1 MCTYIIQKY
10 FRKKEF
16 DESQWQNLVFLR
28 SFSRFTLVV
37 VVVVVVVVVDFVVVI
52 VVVVSLLPIGY
63 LYSSFVCYHLTELI
77 SASF

>member
-10 FRKKEF
+10 FRKKVF
-16 DESQWQNLVFLR
+16 DESPWQNLVFLR

-37 VVVVVVVVVDFVVVI
+37 VVVVVVVDFVIVI

-63 LYSSFVCYHLTELI
+63 LYSSFVCDHLTELI

>member
-10 FRKKEF
+10 FRKKVF
-16 DESQWQNLVFLR
+16 DESPWQNLVFLR

-37 VVVVVVVVVDFVVVI
+37 VVVVVVVDFVIVI

-63 LYSSFVCYHLTELI
+63 LYSSFVCDILN
-77 SASF
+77 

>member
-10 FRKKEF
+10 FRKKVF
-16 DESQWQNLVFLR
+16 DESPWQNLVFLR
-28 SFSRFTLVV
+28 SFSRFTLV

-63 LYSSFVCYHLTELI
+63 LYSSFVFDHLTELI
-77 SASF
+77 SASV

>member
-10 FRKKEF
+10 FRKKVF
-16 DESQWQNLVFLR
+16 DESPWQNLVFLR

-37 VVVVVVVVVDFVVVI
+37 VVVVVVVDFVIVI

-63 LYSSFVCYHLTELI
+63 LYSSFVCDHLTELI
-77 SASF
+77 SVSF

>member
-10 FRKKEF
+10 FRKKVF
-16 DESQWQNLVFLR
+16 DESPWQNLVFLR

-37 VVVVVVVVVDFVVVI
+37 VIVDVVVNFVVVI

-63 LYSSFVCYHLTELI
+63 LYSSFVCDHLTELI
-77 SASF
+77 SASV

>member
-37 VVVVVVVVVDFVVVI
+37 VVVVVVVVIVVVDFVVVI

-63 LYSSFVCYHLTELI
+63 LYSSFVCDILN
-77 SASF
+77 

>member
-10 FRKKEF
+10 FRKKVF
-16 DESQWQNLVFLR
+16 DESPWQNLVFLR

-37 VVVVVVVVVDFVVVI
+37 VIVDVVVDFVIVI

-63 LYSSFVCYHLTELI
+63 LYSSFVCDHLTELI
-77 SASF
+77 SVSF

>member
-37 VVVVVVVVVDFVVVI
+37 VVVVVVVIVVDFVVVI

-63 LYSSFVCYHLTELI
+63 LYSSFVCDILN
-77 SASF
+77 

>member
-10 FRKKEF
+10 FRKKVF

-37 VVVVVVVVVDFVVVI
+37 VVVVVVVDFVIVI

-63 LYSSFVCYHLTELI
+63 LYSSFVCDHLTELI

>member
-10 FRKKEF
+10 FRKKVF
-16 DESQWQNLVFLR
+16 DESPWQNLVFLR

-37 VVVVVVVVVDFVVVI
+37 VIVDVVVDFVVVI

-63 LYSSFVCYHLTELI
+63 LYSSFVCDHLTELI
-77 SASF
+77 SASV

>member
-10 FRKKEF
+10 FRKKVF
-16 DESQWQNLVFLR
+16 DESPWQNLVFLR
-28 SFSRFTLVV
+28 SFSRFNL
-37 VVVVVVVVVDFVVVI
+37 VVVVVVVVVDFVIVI

-63 LYSSFVCYHLTELI
+63 LYSSFVCDHLTELI

>member
-37 VVVVVVVVVDFVVVI
+37 VVVVVFVVVVVDFVVVI

-63 LYSSFVCYHLTELI
+63 LYSSFVCDILN
-77 SASF
+77 

>member
-10 FRKKEF
+10 FRKKVF
-16 DESQWQNLVFLR
+16 DESPWQNLVFLR

-37 VVVVVVVVVDFVVVI
+37 VVVVVVVDFVIVI

-63 LYSSFVCYHLTELI
+63 LYSSFVCDHFTELI

>member
-16 DESQWQNLVFLR
+16 DESPWQNLVFLR
-28 SFSRFTLVV
+28 SFSRFTLVLV

-63 LYSSFVCYHLTELI
+63 LYSSFVCDILN
-77 SASF
+77 

>member
-10 FRKKEF
+10 FRKKVF
-16 DESQWQNLVFLR
+16 DESPWQNLVFLR

-37 VVVVVVVVVDFVVVI
+37 VVVVVVVDFVIVI

-63 LYSSFVCYHLTELI
+63 LYSSFACDHLTELI

>member
-10 FRKKEF
+10 FRKKVF
-16 DESQWQNLVFLR
+16 DESPWQNLVFLR

-37 VVVVVVVVVDFVVVI
+37 VIVDVVVDFVIVI

-63 LYSSFVCYHLTELI
+63 LYSSFVCDHLTELI
-77 SASF
+77 SASV

>member
-10 FRKKEF
+10 FRKKVF
-16 DESQWQNLVFLR
+16 YESPWQNLVFLR

-37 VVVVVVVVVDFVVVI
+37 VVVVVIDFVVVI

-63 LYSSFVCYHLTELI
+63 LYSSFVCDHLTELI
-77 SASF
+77 SASV